1 MLSTVIRRIVPLCS
15 LAAATVAPAAPLESN
30 ATGCAPGARC
40 ISVTSSGRP
49 SASGASFA
57 QCRGL
62 FPDFIVP
69 KSTVPSN
76 YAGPWFTPERV
87 ETATTNGPTAT
98 RPWLNFDPRVEAE
111 RLRYLLALRNYAF
124 TSRDLRAF
132 TPQFTADSNYR
143 DQAGG
148 GVAQSLRNQ
157 RWYPAPRMMFGNQ
170 PLRERASWR
179 AA

>member
-1 MLSTVIRRIVPLCS
+1 MLCTVIRRIVPLCG

-49 SASGASFA
+49 SASGASVA
-57 QCRGL
+57 QCRRL

-69 KSTVPSN
+69 KSTVPST
-76 YAGPWFTPERV
+76 YTGPWFTPERV
-87 ETATTNGPTAT
+87 ETATTNGPTAA
-98 RPWLNFDPRVEAE
+98 RPWFNFDPTVEAE

-124 TSRDLRAF
+124 TSRDLRRF
-132 TPQFTADSNYR
+132 TPQLTADSNYR

-148 GVAQSLRNQ
+148 VSPSRYAIKGGI
-157 RWYPAPRMMFGNQ
+157 PRRG
-170 PLRERASWR
+170 
-179 AA
+179 